1 MNMSEL
7 REKDT
12 GSLQSME
19 KELTENLFAARLQ
32 KRTGQLENTAKIQLT
47 KRELA
52 QVKTVLRARE
62 LGLEVIE
69 TASPD
74 AKKVKPNHDGKTQA
88 AKAAGKPSKPVS
100 KKHAAKHAAKTAKV
114 AKKGKAPEKKKA
126 AAPKAKSKSAAKPAA
141 KKAEKKTAGKKK

>member
-1 MNMSEL
+1 MSEL

-12 GSLQSME
+12 GSLHSME
-19 KELTENLFAARLQ
+19 KERTENLFAARLQ
-32 KRTGQLENTAKIQLT
+32 KRTGQLENTAKIMLT

-69 TASPD
+69 SSTGD
-74 AKKVKPNHDGKTQA
+74 AKKSKPNHDGKTEA
-88 AKAAGKPSKPVS
+88 AKAAKPSKPVS
-100 KKHAAKHAAKTAKV
+100 KKHAAKTAK
-114 AKKGKAPEKKKA
+114 ATKTKGKAPAKA
-126 AAPKAKSKSAAKPAA
+126 AAPKAKKAAAKPAVA

>member
-1 MNMSEL
+1 MSEL

-12 GSLQSME
+12 GSLHSME

-32 KRTGQLENTAKIQLT
+32 KRTGQLENTAKIMLT

-69 TASPD
+69 SGAGAKSGDEKKTAKPQAKQ
-74 AKKVKPNHDGKTQA
+74 AKK
-88 AKAAGKPSKPVS
+88 SKPVA
-100 KKHAAKHAAKTAKV
+100 KKAP
-114 AKKGKAPEKKKA
+114 AKKGKAPVKA
-126 AAPKAKSKSAAKPAA
+126 AAPKAKSKAAAAKPAVA

>member
-1 MNMSEL
+1 MSEL

-12 GSLQSME
+12 GSLQTME

-32 KRTGQLENTAKIQLT
+32 KRTGQLENTAKIMLT

-69 TASPD
+69 TGTGAKPAEKKAAKPVAKQQ
-74 AKKVKPNHDGKTQA
+74 AKKSKPAA
-88 AKAAGKPSKPVS
+88 AKKAP
-100 KKHAAKHAAKTAKV
+100 
-114 AKKGKAPEKKKA
+114 AKKGKAPAKA
-126 AAPKAKSKSAAKPAA
+126 AAPKAKSKAAAKPAA
-141 KKAEKKTAGKKK
+141 AKAEKKTAGKKK